1 MTRNNLDK
9 KAVALTGFSGVLGVR
24 VNLNQQGILL
34 DEQVVHVEQ
43 HLGRL
48 FGVVFQTDLLGD
60 LKNKKK

>member
-1 MTRNNLDK
+1 MV
-9 KAVALTGFSGVLGVR
+9 VALTSFSGVLGVR
-24 VNLNQQGILL
+24 VNLDQQGILL

-60 LKNKKK
+60 LK